1 MYIRGSLRDQRGK
14 MNNSEYVFLYIN
26 HQSQHRDTT
35 ECSEF
40 SLEGEVWLL
49 ETSGLKDTIFVFYL
63 PKSLPFTK
71 IGKKTLLSKKD
82 KFDTKT

>member
-1 MYIRGSLRDQRGK
+1 MFF
-14 MNNSEYVFLYIN
+14 V
-26 HQSQHRDTT
+26 HQSQHQDTT

-71 IGKKTLLSKKD
+71 IGKKLYYQRRISLTPKLAE
-82 KFDTKT
+82 KFQTVFQD